1 MKLGDLM
8 FHFTRLTG
16 IKYLADLYNHL
27 SRSDYRDWEAFRN
40 AKTNTITHDEYVL
53 ICTLHSD
60 YYEHKMYRPS
70 KCCGQKT
77 LNKWVKELNE
87 IYDNGL

>member
-1 MKLGDLM
+1 MEQIKINKKMKK
-8 FHFTRLTG
+8 T
-16 IKYLADLYNHL
+16 IKKHHL

-70 KCCGQKT
+70 KCCGQKI